1 MKLLGR
7 SKLIKVV
14 ALVLAVMFGSQQVGW
29 AEYIDLRDGAGFEDY
44 ALAVAAGGFSSYS
57 MNPSWNVVQMF
68 AYTYLIPLAAD
79 KITEDIENPYL
90 RAGASAFISAFA
102 VGALDG
108 AFTADKIGDRSSQA
122 ISNAERASATTAQ
135 SAAQQAAANAAKNTV
150 TEVTK
155 ETMKGALIK
164 GALTTGLA
172 HAAAAVVGEYAD
184 QHGWGRGWGFLAKVV
199 TAQAVQGAAESAF
212 GVKQV
217 ATEDGPAYV
226 KADQGGIFEGA
237 IEKLTDERFLTRLK
251 VEVARV
257 TIEELAVRAGMDED
271 LVTAV
276 GAGLSRVL
284 SYKLYK
290 VKETLQAQKDQYQQ
304 RLDKIESSTELDQDS
319 QEVKD
324 AVNNLNRQIEDLD
337 KQIKVSDIDL
347 FLQGVRIGLV
357 SAGLQYLSRQTKS
370 PLHGAVFL
378 AGASSLL
385 QGAVINPDLLI
396 KADVSDERR
405 EDLSNLYAQ
414 KDAEAARDTRLNQIY
429 NSSEQDGEVRNEL
442 HILITEDDAKTALLK
457 IGSLNIEAEVSPE
470 KKGIWL
476 YLDLLQ
482 DTITSANAD
491 FYSFGRATYKPL
503 RDSSGRPVAGYFEF
517 AWQSGNDAFFAAR
530 YTDYQKMIR
539 DKGFVTALAYQLA
552 SSYFYQAVHN
562 VDSVVSG
569 DINRHVYIR
578 DKTQG
583 LQEMRQR
590 LLLKNS
596 EAQLDKLLKASQLLD
611 KILGVDGLEGI
622 KEGLKKAQAELNK
635 QYQEPDQ
642 DYNEVRNKIHELQEV
657 MSQLY
662 TRQNQIEQELKDLD
676 YTSETTPQEL
686 IEGMKVKI
694 EDLKTQIEK
703 AKAGKLDVRELTEK
717 MQVYEL
723 KKLAL
728 VALVQREKAGSY
740 TTQERKKYI
749 EGLIKDYALLAAIW
763 GISPAKIWD
772 SSSDNVPA
780 LGSLIPILAGRNE
793 KAVENEINQ
802 RNEELLAALKP
813 FLSKEDQEKLTNAFL
828 NVKLASDAYF
838 KSIEDAG
845 VSETRVLK
853 AAYGDI
859 YNFDYYGGIHEFKA
873 RYGDKVLVNETIPE
887 DLKQAYREEQQSRV
901 AAVLLPV
908 YTEQVRVA
916 QEESIKAEI
925 VETTEGLSDK
935 EIKKQVDAEI
945 YKQASALA
953 NQKAA
958 EYITNSQGDLTGL
971 VVLSH
976 LNGVEYSQ
984 GVSKLPLSSTS
995 SVKLQMEGS
1004 ASSQVKILG
1013 ISSDKFEKA
1022 AKWLTSAT
1030 RNLADFFKE
1039 NVAFL
1044 FGSEQ
1049 DIESNV
1055 PVTAPDESDDFNA
1068 YLESKHPPVEV
1079 EPMPQVEAASSAA
1092 SEPIDDFNA
1101 YLESKHQEPLTVA
1114 PAGSV
1119 FKELK

>member
-108 AFTADKIGDRSSQA
+108 AFTSDKIGDRSSQA
-122 ISNAERASATTAQ
+122 IGNAERASATTAQ
-135 SAAQQAAANAAKNTV
+135 SAAQQAAANAAKNTAQ
-150 TEVTK
+150 EVTK
-155 ETMKGALIK
+155 EMMKGALIK

-199 TAQAVQGAAESAF
+199 TAQLVQGAAESALR
-212 GVKQV
+212 VEQV
-217 ATEDGPAYV
+217 VTKDGPAYV

-284 SYKLYK
+284 SYKWYK
-290 VKETLQAQKDQYQQ
+290 VKETLQAQKEQYQQ

-324 AVNNLNRQIEDLD
+324 AVNSLNRQIEDLD
-337 KQIKVSDIDL
+337 KQINVSDIDL

-357 SAGLQYLSRQTKS
+357 SAGLQYLSKQTKS

-385 QGAVINPDLLI
+385 QGVMINPNNLV
-396 KADVSDERR
+396 KAEVSDEKSQN
-405 EDLSNLYAQ
+405 LGNLYAQ
-414 KDAEAARDTRLNQIY
+414 NDAEAARDTRLNQIY

-442 HILITEDDAKTALLK
+442 HTLLTTDDATTALQQS
-457 IGSLNIEAEVSPE
+457 GSSNIDAEISPE
-470 KKGIWL
+470 KKGLWL

-491 FYSFGRATYKPL
+491 FYSFGRATY
-503 RDSSGRPVAGYFEF
+503 RPVGGSFEF

-530 YTDYQKMIR
+530 YTGYQKMIR

-569 DINRHVYIR
+569 DINRQVYLH
-578 DKTQG
+578 DKTVA
-583 LQEMRQR
+583 LQMMRQNF
-590 LLLKNS
+590 LLRQNY
-596 EAQLDKLLKASQLLD
+596 AQLDKQLKESQLLD

-622 KEGLKKAQAELNK
+622 KEGLKKAQAELDK
-635 QYQEPDQ
+635 QHQAPDQ
-642 DYNEVRNKIHELQEV
+642 DYNEVRNKIHELLEV
-657 MSQLY
+657 MGELY
-662 TRQNQIEQELKDLD
+662 KKQGELEQELKDFN
-676 YTSETTPQEL
+676 YTPETTPKEL
-686 IEGMKVKI
+686 IEQLKVKI
-694 EDLKTQIEK
+694 EDLKAQVEK
-703 AKAGKLDVRELTEK
+703 ARADKADDKVLTEK
-717 MQVYEL
+717 LRVYEL

-728 VALVQREKAGSY
+728 ERLDKYEKAEPY
-740 TTQERKKYI
+740 LTQVRNKNI
-749 EGLIKDYALLAAIW
+749 IGLIKDYALLGTLW

-772 SSSDNVPA
+772 SPSDNVPA
-780 LGSLIPILAGRNE
+780 PGALIPILAARDEN
-793 KAVENEINQ
+793 AVEKDINQ
-802 RNEELLAALKP
+802 KNEELLAALYP
-813 FLSKEDQEKLTNAFL
+813 FLSKEDQAKLTNAFL
-828 NVKLASDAYF
+828 NVKLASEAYF
-838 KSIEDAG
+838 KSVEDAG
-845 VSETRVLK
+845 VSETRALK
-853 AAYGDI
+853 AVYGDV
-859 YNFDYYGGIHEFKA
+859 YNFDYYGGIQGFKA
-873 RYGDKVLVNETIPE
+873 RYGDKVLVGETIPE